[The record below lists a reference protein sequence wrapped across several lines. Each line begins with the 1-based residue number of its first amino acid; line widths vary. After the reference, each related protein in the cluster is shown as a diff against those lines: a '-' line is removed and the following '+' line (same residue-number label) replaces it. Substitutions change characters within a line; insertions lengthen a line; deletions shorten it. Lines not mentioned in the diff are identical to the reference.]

1 MVLDFRLIN
10 CTRFLLSWL
19 FSEHGADYALL
30 INSHHPLHPFPVQL
44 RFLLSWLF
52 SDRGAEDSSE
62 VGPAFA
68 LLRAIL
74 GRRLVVPEVYD
85 VMTWVQDLMVK

>member
-1 MVLDFRLIN
+1 MVLHYTGCL
-10 CTRFLLSWL
+10 
-19 FSEHGADYALL
+19 
-30 INSHHPLHPFPVQL
+30 QL

-52 SDRGAEDSSE
+52 ADRGADDAADR
-62 VGPAFA
+62 GPAFA

-85 VMTWVQDLMVK
+85 VMNWVQGLMVK